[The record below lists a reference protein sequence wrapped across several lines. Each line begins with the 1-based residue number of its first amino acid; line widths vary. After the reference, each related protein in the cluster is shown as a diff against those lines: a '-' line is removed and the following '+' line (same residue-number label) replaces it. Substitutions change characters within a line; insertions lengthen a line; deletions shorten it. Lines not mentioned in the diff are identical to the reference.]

1 MAISTEDR
9 MAIMDLLS
17 RYNHAIDGGDSEAWL
32 DCFTEDAVY
41 EFPPDRRWEGIE
53 QLREVAASRANDP
66 DRAVSRHW
74 LNNVLIEGDAGGDAG
89 VAQVTCYLM
98 LLRPHEDARIH
109 HTGMYRHTVRKV
121 DGAWK
126 FAHRRMDQDR

>member
-1 MAISTEDR
+1 MAISSEDR

-17 RYNHAIDGGDSEAWL
+17 RYNHAIDGGDTEAWL
-32 DCFTEDAVY
+32 DCFTEDAIY

-53 QLREVAASRANDP
+53 QLREVGESIAANADP
-66 DRAVSRHW
+66 PAMRHW
-74 LNNVLIEGDAGGDAG
+74 LNNVLIEGDDQEAR
-89 VAQVTCYLM
+89 VTSYVM
-98 LLRPHEDARIH
+98 LLRLSDGPRIN
-109 HTGMYRHTVRKV
+109 HTGMYRHTLRKV